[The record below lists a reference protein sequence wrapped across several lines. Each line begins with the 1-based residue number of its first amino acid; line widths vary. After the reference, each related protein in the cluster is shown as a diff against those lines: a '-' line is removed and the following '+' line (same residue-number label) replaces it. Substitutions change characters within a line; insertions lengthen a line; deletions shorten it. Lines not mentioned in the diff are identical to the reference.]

1 MDSSK
6 SEAGSP
12 HSPWSCLWC
21 QNKVVASWM
30 TSFGLT
36 AIAGNKWVWLLCTNL
51 VLSEDVG
58 QFTAR
63 VAVVEQVGRNGVRV
77 LAR

>member
-1 MDSSK
+1 
-6 SEAGSP
+6 
-12 HSPWSCLWC
+12 
-21 QNKVVASWM
+21 M